1 MSSVLHLGNVNFK
14 SVDDTRG
21 GEGSGVDN
29 DESKKKLKIASD
41 LLGIVSP
48 EWFERALTITL
59 LKDVSTT
66 YHAVPLVGVCNRQL
80 IFLWRLVSFSRCR
93 CVDPSSLVGTVP

>member
-66 YHAVPLVGVCNRQL
+66 YHAVPLYMQL
-80 IFLWRLVSFSRCR
+80 IFLWRLVSFSLCR
-93 CVDPSSLVGTVP
+93 CVGPSSLVGTVP

>member
-1 MSSVLHLGNVNFK
+1 VSSVLHLGNVNFK

-66 YHAVPLVGVCNRQL
+66 YHAVPLHMQL
-80 IFLWRLVSFSRCR
+80 IFLWRLVSFSLCR

>member
-66 YHAVPLVGVCNRQL
+66 YHAVPLVGACNRQL
-80 IFLWRLVSFSRCR
+80 IFLWRFVSFSLCR